1 MVDVTT
7 QNFSDIFK
15 QIKEEIPRCTFVAI
29 DAEFTGL
36 LQGQERDNRYDTPDE
51 RYTRHRELGNDFMIN
66 QMGICLVEETCEGFA
81 ARPYNFYLYPIETH
95 NVPRRD
101 DSCFLCQ
108 ASSLK
113 LLGQSGF
120 DFNKWIKGGIRYVSE
135 KKGELM
141 AKWKAPLQPPV
152 KESPSMLKSP
162 VKTLKGMARNGD
174 QESFVDQIRRD
185 LLTFVHDKD
194 SKEMKIK
201 TRNRFERKVIYT
213 LIEEDATISK
223 TPILAEKALDD
234 GREVEMLVKK
244 ASREEVT
251 ISQNEKEGK
260 RQEKEELKLGFTR
273 VVQLLLESGKLLV
286 LHNGLLDL
294 MNIYRQFMGPLPE
307 NYQHFKEAISSRFG
321 QIMDTKLMATSGP
334 FVNKFNST
342 RLEELFS
349 SLVGSADSTF
359 ERVSV
364 HLPEGFSRYSNGKSL
379 CHEAGYD
386 AYMTAVCFIHMMHHM
401 RKLVASGNE
410 STDGPSDPM
419 LAVAPFKNRIAMGYC
434 DVEYIDFH
442 GNDPVPPRNN
452 LFCLTFP
459 STVRASDI
467 IELFGPFSPVDIQW
481 IDDTHAYVS
490 PKSNHRSEDCYKY
503 VHEGGQLVNI
513 TVQRYRDYRAD
524 LYTSDVSENSN
535 QDALENEL
543 PSLLRSKRS
552 PPQEGPSPATK
563 KAHSE
568 GSSVG
573 LSSDMSV
580 PAKENKT
587 ENLFSEPDSW

>member
-15 QIKEEIPRCTFVAI
+15 QIKEEIPRCTFIAI

-36 LQGQERDNRYDTPDE
+36 LQGQERDNRYDTPEE
-51 RYTRHRELGNDFMIN
+51 RYTRHRELGSDFMIN
-66 QMGICLVEETCEGFA
+66 QMGICLAEETCEGFA
-81 ARPYNFYLYPIETH
+81 ARPYNFYLYPIETY
-95 NVPRRD
+95 NVPRRE

-141 AKWKAPLQPPV
+141 AKLKAPLQPPV
-152 KESPSMLKSP
+152 KESPSMVKSP

-174 QESFVDQIRRD
+174 QESFVDQVRRD
-185 LLTFVHDKD
+185 LLTFVHNED

-201 TRNRFERKVIYT
+201 TRNRFERKVIHT

-223 TPILAEKALDD
+223 TPMLAEKALDD

-244 ASREEVT
+244 TSREEVAV
-251 ISQNEKEGK
+251 SQNEREGK

-294 MNIYRQFMGPLPE
+294 MNIYRQFMGPLPDS
-307 NYQHFKEAISSRFG
+307 YKHFKEVISSRFG

-342 RLEELFS
+342 RLEELFF
-349 SLVGSADSTF
+349 SLVRNADSTF

-442 GNDPVPPRNN
+442 GDDPVPPRNN

-459 STVRASDI
+459 STVRAGDI

-490 PKSNHRSEDCYKY
+490 PKTNHRSEDCYEY
-503 VHEGGQLVNI
+503 VHKGGQLANI

-535 QDALENEL
+535 QDALEDES
-543 PSLLRSKRS
+543 PLLRSKRS
-552 PPQEGPSPATK
+552 PPQEAPSPPTK
-563 KAHSE
+563 KVHTQ
-568 GSSVG
+568 GDSSVG
-573 LSSDMSV
+573 LSSDTSV

-587 ENLFSEPDSW
+587 EHLFSEPDSW

>member
-15 QIKEEIPRCTFVAI
+15 QIKEEIPRCTFIAI

-36 LQGQERDNRYDTPDE
+36 LQGQERDNRYDTPEE
-51 RYTRHRELGNDFMIN
+51 RYTRHRELGSDFMIN
-66 QMGICLVEETCEGFA
+66 QMGICLAEETCEGFA
-81 ARPYNFYLYPIETH
+81 ARPYNFYLYPIETY
-95 NVPRRD
+95 NVPRRE

-141 AKWKAPLQPPV
+141 AKLKAPLQPPV
-152 KESPSMLKSP
+152 KESPSMVKSP

-174 QESFVDQIRRD
+174 QESFVDQVRRD
-185 LLTFVHDKD
+185 LLTFVHNED

-201 TRNRFERKVIYT
+201 TRNRFERKVIHT

-223 TPILAEKALDD
+223 TPMLAEKALDD

-244 ASREEVT
+244 TSREEVAV
-251 ISQNEKEGK
+251 SQNEREGK

-294 MNIYRQFMGPLPE
+294 MNIYRQFMGPLPDS
-307 NYQHFKEAISSRFG
+307 YKHFKEVISSRFG

-342 RLEELFS
+342 RLEELFF
-349 SLVGSADSTF
+349 SLVRNADSTF

-442 GNDPVPPRNN
+442 GDDPVPPRNN

-459 STVRASDI
+459 STVRAGDI

-490 PKSNHRSEDCYKY
+490 PKTNHRSEDCYEY
-503 VHEGGQLVNI
+503 VHKGGQLANI

-535 QDALENEL
+535 QDALEDES
-543 PSLLRSKRS
+543 PLLRSKRS
-552 PPQEGPSPATK
+552 PPQEAPSPPTK
-563 KAHSE
+563 KAHSQE
-568 GSSVG
+568 DSSVG
-573 LSSDMSV
+573 LSSDTSV

-587 ENLFSEPDSW
+587 EHLFSEPDSW